1 MGLQAEKNWKEKLWA
16 SRDGIGIGTVL
27 VVPHW
32 HTFCII
38 ATLSVLRSL
47 SRCDHRPMFFGSR
60 SMMLL
65 CLSFCLRNPSLCS
78 TTLPRR
84 KQVYCRCFCFSL
96 QRVSIR
102 ITFLAVCIVLGSFL
116 CSFVLSRRG
125 SFLRKFTVRLR
136 DVSNRN
142 WLPRLCS
149 FCTFAQLSLP
159 FFISAT
165 FQATSDFIIIFVV

>member
-84 KQVYCRCFCFSL
+84 KQVYCLVFVSRYSGSQLELPSWRFASCSEVFCVLLFYQDGVL
-96 QRVSIR
+96 FCANLRFGCETFRIEIGFRVCAAFAPLR
-102 ITFLAVCIVLGSFL
+102 NYHCRFLFQTLF
-116 CSFVLSRRG
+116 R
-125 SFLRKFTVRLR
+125 
-136 DVSNRN
+136 
-142 WLPRLCS
+142 P
-149 FCTFAQLSLP
+149 
-159 FFISAT
+159 
-165 FQATSDFIIIFVV
+165 QATLS